1 MTAEQISSYI
11 KELYAL
17 KGYEFDYRG
26 DPHPCAV
33 GIYLK
38 DNAPQDQNVRHSRK
52 RYYKNWES

>member
-17 KGYEFDYRG
+17 KGYEFDYRD
-26 DPHPCAV
+26 DPYPCAA

-38 DNAPQDQNVRHSRK
+38 DNAPQDPECQA
-52 RYYKNWES
+52 